1 MRLFFVFINLFFLL
15 SSFSSQAALPKP
27 HFPSS
32 DILPSGTRVG
42 LIAKSPSS
50 TLLGQNNDQLFPPA
64 STLKLVTALAAKI
77 ELGDD
82 FRYSTQLEQNGKDLV
97 VRFSGDP
104 SLTSADI
111 SQLLKNANIS
121 TISGDL
127 ILDSS
132 AFTGYEKAVGWPW
145 DILGV
150 CYSTPSSAITLNG
163 NCVMASIYTNAD
175 GSTRVFTPKHQPVN
189 VSTTATAITR
199 KQQKEQYCDLELT
212 TTPANHYRLSGCLV
226 KRDQPLP
233 LNFAVQNAFLYAS
246 ATLHQILDEQS
257 IKLKGSIKLA
267 TAVTTKEQS
276 TKKQPTQEQAKNT
289 KVLAK
294 HLSVP
299 LPVLLEHML
308 KDSDNLYANNLTK
321 TLGEHYFNQA
331 GSFANGTEA
340 IKQILNK
347 QAKVDLSNAVLEDG
361 SGLSRNNRVTPN
373 QLYSVLKFIKANDH
387 NLDFI
392 RLMPTAGID
401 GTLKYRSSMRKAP
414 IKGNIVAKSGSLFA
428 THNMAGFVLNEQ
440 GEPTTMFVQLVTD
453 YHPQN
458 NTSTIPPLTQFEQAF
473 YQNLIK
479 ATKE

>member
-1 MRLFFVFINLFFLL
+1 MRFTSVIVLATSFLFSV
-15 SSFSSQAALPKP
+15 SSYAAPPIKP
-27 HFPSS
+27 HFLSN
-32 DILPSGTRVG
+32 DILPSEARVG

-50 TLLGQNNDQLFPPA
+50 TFLRQNSDQLFPPA
-64 STLKLVTALAAKI
+64 STLKLITALAAKI

-82 FRYSTQLEQNGKDLV
+82 FRYSTQLEQHDKDLV
-97 VRFSGDP
+97 IRFSGDP

-111 SQLLKNANIS
+111 SQLLKSANIS
-121 TISGDL
+121 TINGDL
-127 ILDSS
+127 ILDNG

-189 VSTTATAITR
+189 VSTAATAITR

-212 TTPANHYRLSGCLV
+212 TTPTNHYRLSGCLV
-226 KRDQPLP
+226 KREQPLP
-233 LNFAVQNAFLYAS
+233 LNFAIQNVFLYAS
-246 ATLHQILDEQS
+246 ETLHQILDKQG

-267 TAVTTKEQS
+267 TTIRAKE
-276 TKKQPTQEQAKNT
+276 EQAQNT

-340 IKQILNK
+340 IKQILKK
-347 QAKVDLSNAVLEDG
+347 QAKIDLSNAVLEDG

-373 QLYSVLKFIKANDH
+373 QLYSVLKFIKVND
-387 NLDFI
+387 NKLDFI
-392 RLMPTAGID
+392 RLMPIAGID

-428 THNMAGFVLNEQ
+428 THNMAGFVLNDQ
-440 GEPTTMFVQLVTD
+440 SEPSTIFVQLVTD
-453 YHPQN
+453 YHPKN
-458 NTSTIPPLTQFEQAF
+458 NTDTIPPLTQFEQAF

-479 ATKE
+479 ATKEK

>member
-1 MRLFFVFINLFFLL
+1 MRLSSAIALITTSLFCL
-15 SSFSSQAALPKP
+15 SSNSAPIKP

-32 DILPSGTRVG
+32 DILPQGTRVG
-42 LIAKSPSS
+42 LVAKSPSS
-50 TLLGQNNDQLFPPA
+50 TMLYQNNDQLFPPA
-64 STLKLVTALAAKI
+64 STLKLMTALAAKI
-77 ELGDD
+77 ELGDE
-82 FRYSTQLEQNGKDLV
+82 FRYSTTLEQSDKDLV
-97 VRFSGDP
+97 IRFSGDP
-104 SLTSADI
+104 SFTSADLI
-111 SQLLKNANIS
+111 QLLKNANIS
-121 TISGDL
+121 NINGDL
-127 ILDSS
+127 ILDNS

-199 KQQKEQYCDLELT
+199 KQQKERYCDLELT

-246 ATLHQILDEQS
+246 ATLHQILDEQG

-267 TAVTTKEQS
+267 TAITIKEQS
-276 TKKQPTQEQAKNT
+276 RNT

-321 TLGEHYFNQA
+321 TLGQHYFNQA

-340 IKQILNK
+340 IKQILKK
-347 QAKVDLSNAVLEDG
+347 QAKVDLSNAILEDG
-361 SGLSRNNRVTPN
+361 SGLSRNNRVSPN

-387 NLDFI
+387 KLNFI

-401 GTLKYRSSMRKAP
+401 GTLKYHSSMRKEP

-428 THNMAGFVLNEQ
+428 THNMAGFILNKQ
-440 GEPTTMFVQLVTD
+440 GEPTTMFVQLITD

-479 ATKE
+479 ATQE

>member
-1 MRLFFVFINLFFLL
+1 MF
-15 SSFSSQAALPKP
+15 SSFSPQAALPKP

-64 STLKLVTALAAKI
+64 STLKLMTALAAKI
-77 ELGDD
+77 QLGDN
-82 FRYSTQLEQNGKDLV
+82 FRYSTQLEQHGKDLLI
-97 VRFSGDP
+97 RFSGDP

-111 SQLLKNANIS
+111 SQLLKSANIT
-121 TISGDL
+121 TINGDL
-127 ILDSS
+127 ILDNS
-132 AFTGYEKAVGWPW
+132 AFTGYEKAVGLPW

-267 TAVTTKEQS
+267 TSVTTKEH
-276 TKKQPTQEQAKNT
+276 PKNAQ
-289 KVLAK
+289 VLAK

-299 LPVLLEHML
+299 LPILLEHML

-340 IKQILNK
+340 IKQILKK

-387 NLDFI
+387 KLDFI

-401 GTLKYRSSMRKAP
+401 GTLKYRSSMRKEP
-414 IKGNIVAKSGSLFA
+414 IKGSIVAKSGSLFA

-440 GEPTTMFVQLVTD
+440 GEPTTMFIQLVTD

-458 NTSTIPPLTQFEQAF
+458 NTSTISPQTQFEQAF

>member
-1 MRLFFVFINLFFLL
+1 MRLPSILALLATSFITTASL
-15 SSFSSQAALPKP
+15 AATTKP

-82 FRYSTQLEQNGKDLV
+82 FRYSTQLEQSGKDLLI
-97 VRFSGDP
+97 RFSGDP

-111 SQLLKNANIS
+111 SQLLKSANIS
-121 TISGDL
+121 KINGDI
-127 ILDSS
+127 ILDNS

-246 ATLHQILDEQS
+246 ATLHQILDEQG

-267 TAVTTKEQS
+267 TAVTAKEQS
-276 TKKQPTQEQAKNT
+276 TKKQPTKEQAKNI

-340 IKQILNK
+340 IKQILKK

-387 NLDFI
+387 KLDFI

-401 GTLKYRSSMRKAP
+401 GTLKYRSSMRKEP
-414 IKGNIVAKSGSLFA
+414 IKGNIIAKSGSLFA
-428 THNMAGFVLNEQ
+428 TYNMAGFVLNDQ
-440 GEPTTMFVQLVTD
+440 GEPSTMFVQLVTD
-453 YHPQN
+453 YHPKN
-458 NTSTIPPLTQFEQAF
+458 NTSIIPPLTQFEQAF
-473 YQNLIK
+473 YQSLIK